1 MANDYV
7 IEYTDTFNGEA
18 NYSWLRRKTITM
30 PELTHYGYDGTNCYC
45 KANAR
50 MMRSLIRKA
59 KKEMGLNGVR
69 CDKDNHAG
77 VIELR
82 PRGSA
87 TVMFII
93 PQD

>member
-1 MANDYV
+1 MNAYR

-18 NYSWLRRKTITM
+18 NYSWLRTVKINM
-30 PELTHYGYDGTNCYC
+30 PDLTHYGYDGTNGYC

-59 KKEMGLNGVR
+59 KKAVGINGVR

-93 PQD
+93 PQN